1 MSEKIIKLID
11 RKIICENTIGMWF
24 DRTGVEYDYEPGQYA
39 KITLL
44 EPVYHDDEGNSRLFS
59 IANSPSRKDVLMF
72 STRALDSAFNK
83 NILELPLGTP
93 ASIGAPGGNTNLH
106 EDASVPAVFLIGGI
120 GITPV
125 RCMVEY
131 SVLEK
136 LPYMMYLFYAN
147 KRKSMMTFY
156 DDFIGWAKIKNDFLF
171 IPTVEEPEDDW
182 KGETGFITEDMI
194 KKYLSDWSK
203 PVFYI
208 VGPPLMVDSM
218 ETILLKNNVEHGKIK
233 LERFG

>member
-1 MSEKIIKLID
+1 MSEKIIKLKD

-24 DRTGVEYDYEPGQYA
+24 DRTGVDYVYEPGQYA

-44 EPVYHDDEGNSRLFS
+44 EPIYHDDEGNSRLFS

-93 ASIGAPGGNTNLH
+93 ASIGEPGGNTNLH
-106 EDASVPAVFLIGGI
+106 KDSSVPAVFLIGGI

-125 RCMVEY
+125 RCIVEY

-136 LPYMMYLFYAN
+136 LPYSMYLFYAN

-156 DDFIGWAKIKNDFLF
+156 DDFIGWTKIKNDFSF
-171 IPTVEEPEDDW
+171 IPTVEEPEVDW
-182 KGETGFITEDMI
+182 EGETGFITEDMI

-218 ETILLKNNVEHGKIK
+218 EAILLKNNVEPEKIK

>member
-1 MSEKIIKLID
+1 MAETIIKLKD
-11 RKIICENTIGMWF
+11 RKIICENTIGIWF
-24 DRTGVEYDYEPGQYA
+24 DRTGVEYDFEPGQYA

-44 EPVYHDDEGNSRLFS
+44 EPEYNDEEGNSRLFS
-59 IANSPSRKDVLMF
+59 IASSPTRKDVLMF

-93 ASIGAPGGNTNLH
+93 ATISEPGGNTNLH
-106 EDASVPAVFLIGGI
+106 KNPEIPAVFLIGGI

-131 SVLEK
+131 SVIEN
-136 LPYMMYLFYAN
+136 LPYEMYLFYAN
-147 KRKSMMTFY
+147 KKKAMMTFY
-156 DDFIGWAKIKNDFLF
+156 EDFSEWEKVKRDFKF
-171 IPTVEEPEDDW
+171 IPTVEEPESDW
-182 KGETGFITEDMI
+182 KGETGFINEEMV
-194 KKYLSDWSK
+194 KKYLTDFKK

-208 VGPPLMVDSM
+208 VGPPQMVDSM
-218 ETILLKNNVEHGKIK
+218 ESILLKRNVNPENIK

>member
-1 MSEKIIKLID
+1 
-11 RKIICENTIGMWF
+11 
-24 DRTGVEYDYEPGQYA
+24 
-39 KITLL
+39 
-44 EPVYHDDEGNSRLFS
+44 
-59 IANSPSRKDVLMF
+59 MF

-218 ETILLKNNVEHGKIK
+218 ETILLKNNVEPGKIK